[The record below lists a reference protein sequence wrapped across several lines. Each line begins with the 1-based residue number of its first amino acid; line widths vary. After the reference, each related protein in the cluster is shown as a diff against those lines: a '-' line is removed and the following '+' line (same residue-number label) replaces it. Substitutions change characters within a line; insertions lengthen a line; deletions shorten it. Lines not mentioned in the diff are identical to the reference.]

1 MSKILV
7 IEDDEILRETM
18 AQFLAEEGFDVSI
31 AIDGEDGVNKAL
43 TEKPD
48 LILCDINLPKF
59 DGFEVYKRL
68 EDNELIVPFIFVTAR
83 TEVDDIRN
91 GMLLGADDYIT
102 KPFRIDTLMSI
113 INKRLQKRENLEK
126 EYKFQIKK
134 SEAIIDY
141 LKSQLQD
148 KNIKLDSVKNL
159 FKNVATLDLGMLKF
173 IGELLEKNKD
183 NIKKEIF
190 EGADW
195 LEAFLG
201 MPEALHTII
210 ADITTV
216 VNLFLTLRVIRHE
229 DLKIENIKDTFFYEF
244 INKIY
249 YQNELDE
256 DTLNRLLKYVK
267 FEDSSSSGGIIEF

>member
-1 MSKILV
+1 M
-7 IEDDEILRETM
+7 
-18 AQFLAEEGFDVSI
+18 
-31 AIDGEDGVNKAL
+31 
-43 TEKPD
+43 
-48 LILCDINLPKF
+48 
-59 DGFEVYKRL
+59 YKRL

-195 LEAFLG
+195 LEAFWVY
-201 MPEALHTII
+201 PAAHY
-210 ADITTV
+210 
-216 VNLFLTLRVIRHE
+216 NC
-229 DLKIENIKDTFFYEF
+229 
-244 INKIY
+244 
-249 YQNELDE
+249 
-256 DTLNRLLKYVK
+256 
-267 FEDSSSSGGIIEF
+267 